1 MDIKFTINLAKGKS
15 VPLKLKAPS
24 TNRISRLCIGTCI
37 KENDEY
43 KIRIFLGYKDAGEE
57 FLILPFTE
65 NSLDLRGKQIIFLK
79 KKDKTNHYVAI
90 YRNNDNSGKIPP
102 KFTQYTTVVEGE
114 ICSGYIVSE
123 QGKHLFQLKGVHG
136 RGERRHDMPTINEKQ
151 PLFLKDGTDN
161 SK

>member
-15 VPLKLKAPS
+15 VPLKPKAPS
-24 TNRISRLCIGTCI
+24 TNKVSRLCIGTCI
-37 KENDEY
+37 KEDDEY
-43 KIRIFLGYKDAGEE
+43 KIRIPIGYKNDGPE

-65 NSLDLRGKQIIFLK
+65 NSLDLRGKEIIFLK

-90 YRNNDNSGKIPP
+90 YRNNDNIGKIPP

-136 RGERRHDMPTINEKQ
+136 RGAWLHDMPIIKENE
-151 PLFLKDGTDN
+151 PLFLKDGTND